1 MKASMFIKRMM
12 IYNIVLCNAGRIK
25 ENTPVRRL
33 SGNGQSGALSVDQ
46 QRKYNELVMKA
57 KRLATDGMIK
67 EALECNKKALKICF
81 SDKLEKRIQKMEVN

>member
-1 MKASMFIKRMM
+1 M
-12 IYNIVLCNAGRIK
+12 
-25 ENTPVRRL
+25 
-33 SGNGQSGALSVDQ
+33 DQ